1 MCLTSK
7 SLNSLDATPT
17 NAAVFHAHGKL
28 LLTGEYFVLD
38 GALALALPTKP
49 GQSLQVLENQ
59 SGNIHW
65 TSYDAD
71 GTAWFRHVYNLNAIQ
86 SGQMPDNK
94 DVQIPSER
102 LLQIFKAMEAQKPGF
117 FRQFQGLQIET
128 RLEFPRQWGLGTS
141 STLIANLANWVGI
154 DPFQL
159 LRDTFGGS
167 GYDIACANST
177 GPIVYQLQHGQP
189 FFSPENFHPAF
200 AKQLY
205 FIYLGKKQDSREGI
219 VRYRK
224 KVRNQPELVARMSS
238 LTSQLLTCKTL
249 VELEDLIRRHE
260 AIVAETLRLPRAR
273 DLYFRDFWG
282 EVKSLGAWGGDFV
295 LVTSERSP
303 EETKFYFNEKGFAVV
318 LRFEDL
324 VL

>member
-1 MCLTSK
+1 M
-7 SLNSLDATPT
+7 SLLSSEPIIY
-17 NAAVFHAHGKL
+17 HAHGKL

-38 GALALALPTKP
+38 GALALALPTKL
-49 GQSLQVLENQ
+49 GQSLRVVKNH
-59 SGNIHW
+59 SGEISW
-65 TSYDAD
+65 KSYDAD
-71 GTAWFRHVYNLNAIQ
+71 GLVWFQHIYKLSTIQ
-86 SGQMPDNK
+86 PGQILDNQ
-94 DVQIPSER
+94 DIQGASER
-102 LLQIFKAMEAQKPGF
+102 LLQIFGAMEAQKPGF

-128 RLEFPRQWGLGTS
+128 RLEFPREWGLGSS
-141 STLIANLANWVGI
+141 STLIANLATWAGI

-167 GYDIACANST
+167 GYDIACANAN

-189 FFSPENFHPAF
+189 FFKPENFHPAF

-219 VRYRK
+219 ARYRE

-238 LTSQLLTCKTL
+238 LTSQLLACETL
-249 VELEDLIRRHE
+249 IELEDLIRRHE
-260 AIVAETLRLPRAR
+260 AIVAETLGLSRAR

-282 EVKSLGAWGGDFV
+282 GVKSLGAWGGDFV

-318 LRFEDL
+318 LPYDTIIL
-324 VL
+324 